1 MRVIGHCWN
10 VPPRSVCVY
19 CFQILRASHNINRIM
34 LRPSWQFSHL
44 QDQARHLVL
53 TVTRS
58 HIMSTLTVKPY
69 IIVTYGDVELLCI
82 ADRIDVSNAMLV

>member
-1 MRVIGHCWN
+1 
-10 VPPRSVCVY
+10 
-19 CFQILRASHNINRIM
+19 M
-34 LRPSWQFSHL
+34 LRLTWQCSHL

-58 HIMSTLTVKPY
+58 HIMITLKTY
-69 IIVTYGDVELLCI
+69 IIVTYGDEELLCI